1 MIENTKAVIGV
12 MPLYDDEKDSI
23 WMLQGYFDAL
33 KAAGAIPVMLPLHLD
48 DDELAQI
55 NGYFDGWLFTGGHD
69 VNPNIYGENA
79 SEKCGI
85 PNDDRDKL
93 ESAVFKTAIAEDKP
107 ILGICR
113 GIQIINAFMGG
124 TLYQD
129 LDSERS
135 SDIEH
140 HMLPPYDRKQHSVS
154 IMPDTPLY
162 KVLGKSEIAVNSYHH
177 QAIKKLGDGLEVM
190 AVSEDGLVEA
200 VYSAGKKFLWAVQWH
215 PEFSYKSDDNSMKI
229 LNTFVKACKNRK

>member
-1 MIENTKAVIGV
+1 MNRGTKAVIGV

-48 DDELAQI
+48 EGELEQI
-55 NGYFDGWLFTGGHD
+55 NSFFDGWLFTGGHD
-69 VNPNIYGENA
+69 VNPNIYGEIPTN
-79 SEKCGI
+79 KCGI
-85 PNDDRDKL
+85 INNDRDKL
-93 ESAVFKTAIAEDKP
+93 EKAVFDMAMAEDKP

-129 LDSERS
+129 LESERA

-140 HMLPPYDRKQHSVS
+140 HMEPPYDRTQHMVS
-154 IMPDTPLY
+154 IITDSPLY
-162 KVLGKSEIAVNSYHH
+162 NLIGDSEIGVNSYHH
-177 QAIKKLGDGLEVM
+177 QAIKKLGRGLEVM
-190 AVSEDGLVEA
+190 AVSEDGLIEA
-200 VYSAGKKFLWAVQWH
+200 VYSADKKFLWAIQWH
-215 PEFSYKSDDNSMKI
+215 PEFSYKTDDNSMKI
-229 LNTFVKACKNRK
+229 INTFVKACSNRK